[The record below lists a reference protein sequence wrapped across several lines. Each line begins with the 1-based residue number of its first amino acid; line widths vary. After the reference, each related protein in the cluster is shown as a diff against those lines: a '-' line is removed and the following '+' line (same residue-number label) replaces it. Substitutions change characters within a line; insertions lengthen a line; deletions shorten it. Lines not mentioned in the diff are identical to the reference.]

1 MTTTFTD
8 NVHMA
13 GTTTIVD
20 LDANASIANADI
32 ASNAAI
38 AATKLEGQFGVTA
51 ELAESSTNVAAVTRL
66 VHIVHGAT
74 GEIVD
79 VEAAIMAAMTTDRT
93 VTVDVHKSTGGGA
106 FATVFTTA
114 IALDDSTVV
123 RTATGGTLDST
134 KTDLVAGDI
143 LEVIVTLGGTG
154 GTLAQGLVAT
164 LTLREDPA

>member
-20 LDANASIANADI
+20 LDANASIANADVS
-32 ASNAAI
+32 ASAAI
-38 AATKLEGQFGVTA
+38 AATKLEHQFAVTE

-66 VHIVHGAT
+66 CHVVRGAT

-79 VEAAIMAAMTTDRT
+79 VDAAIMAAMTTDRSI
-93 VTVDVHKSTGGGA
+93 TVDLQKSTGGGA

-114 IALDDSTVV
+114 IALDDTTVV
-123 RTATGGTLDST
+123 RTATGGTLDAT

-143 LEVIVTLGGTG
+143 LELIVTLGGSS

-164 LTLREDPA
+164 VTLREDPA